1 MAEVPPHLLERAKAR
16 RAAMG
21 QGGADAGTPAVA
33 ATDVVPTETVAAPAV
48 VRPVATTAAAAAPPV
63 VVVPPTPRGLQF
75 AKMAKVMLMA
85 AVPVWAFFFAG
96 TFVVPKS
103 TVETEAALGARLY
116 TANCSTCHLANG
128 AGKEG
133 GGVGRPL
140 WKGQVELTFLKA
152 QQQVAFVR
160 HGSCGLGVPYG
171 NPDRPGGQ
179 HKAIMGM
186 PAFPETAL
194 TENQLHAIITY
205 ERSVLSEAVAYP
217 TTLPGATT
225 VPTPTIAPLTENV
238 CGKTG

>member
-21 QGGADAGTPAVA
+21 QGGADAVTPATPASDA
-33 ATDVVPTETVAAPAV
+33 APADNVAAPAV
-48 VRPVATTAAAAAPPV
+48 VRPAAAAAMAPPPIE
-63 VVVPPTPRGLQF
+63 VVPPSPRGLQF
-75 AKMAKVMLMA
+75 AKMAKVLLMV

-103 TVETEAALGARLY
+103 TVETEAALGARLF
-116 TANCSTCHLANG
+116 TLNCSTCHLANG

-152 QQQVAFVR
+152 EQQVAFVR

-171 NPDRPGGQ
+171 NPNRPGGQ
-179 HKAIMGM
+179 HKAILGM

-225 VPTPTIAPLTENV
+225 VPTPTIAPVTENV
-238 CGKTG
+238 CGKSS

>member
-21 QGGADAGTPAVA
+21 QGGTDAAIPAATATDVVAADNVATPAVA
-33 ATDVVPTETVAAPAV
+33 RPVAAPAV
-48 VRPVATTAAAAAPPV
+48 IAAPPV
-63 VVVPPTPRGLQF
+63 VAVPPTPRGQQF

-103 TVETEAALGARLY
+103 TVETEAALGARLF

-152 QQQVAFVR
+152 EQQVAFVR

-194 TENQLHAIITY
+194 TESQLNAIITY
-205 ERSVLSEAVAYP
+205 ERSVLSEAAAYP

-238 CGKTG
+238 CG

>member
-21 QGGADAGTPAVA
+21 QGGSDAGTPAVA
-33 ATDVVPTETVAAPAV
+33 ATDVVPAETVAAPAV
-48 VRPVATTAAAAAPPV
+48 VRPVATTAAAPTPPV

-103 TVETEAALGARLY
+103 TVETEAALGARLF

-140 WKGQVELTFLKA
+140 WK
-152 QQQVAFVR
+152 
-160 HGSCGLGVPYG
+160 
-171 NPDRPGGQ
+171 DRKSTRLNSS
-179 HKAIMGM
+179 HLRLSRM
-186 PAFPETAL
+186 PSSA
-194 TENQLHAIITY
+194 
-205 ERSVLSEAVAYP
+205 
-217 TTLPGATT
+217 
-225 VPTPTIAPLTENV
+225 
-238 CGKTG
+238 